1 MPNTK
6 MKIIVDSTSD
16 IPEEFVKKYDIDIVP
31 VYIQLDNKMYADR
44 FELQASDFYNVLRN
58 ADKLPTTSAPPPKD
72 FWEKI
77 TNSLKE
83 YSSIFIITLTSKLSA
98 TFQSAK
104 IAASRMKNVK
114 VYLLDSKFGSGVT
127 TLLSIAAAKLSR
139 KGVPEEEIVEKIEK
153 LRDESILLGFVDN
166 LENLKKSGRISNL
179 KYFVATITNAKP
191 ILELR
196 EGILEAIGK
205 ASGKQKAIR
214 KVISSIMDKVMKDK
228 KYDIMITHGD
238 DIETAEFLMKKLEK
252 KLPIRE
258 KFISHLTPALG
269 VHLGVGTVVV
279 SLVPTID

>member
-1 MPNTK
+1 MTNTK

-31 VYIQLDNKMYADR
+31 VYIQYDDKMYADR
-44 FELQASDFYNVLRN
+44 FELKSSEFYNVLREV
-58 ADKLPTTSAPPPKD
+58 DELPTTSAPPPKD

-77 TNSLKE
+77 TDSVKD

-104 IAASRMKNVK
+104 IAASKMKNVK
-114 VYLLDSKFGSGVT
+114 VHLLDSKFGSGVAT
-127 TLLSIAAAKLSR
+127 FLSIAAAKLSR
-139 KGVPEEEIVEKIEK
+139 KGVPAEEIVERVEK
-153 LRDESILLGFVDN
+153 LRDESILVGYVDN

-179 KYFVATITNAKP
+179 KYFVATITNSKP

-196 EGILEAIGK
+196 DGILEAIGK

-214 KVISSIMDKVMKDK
+214 KVISSLMDKVNKDK
-228 KYDIMITHGD
+228 KYDMMITHGD

-252 KLPIRE
+252 KIPIRE
-258 KFISHLTPALG
+258 KLISHLTPALG
-269 VHLGVGTVVV
+269 VHLGIGTVVV
-279 SLVPTID
+279 SLVPIID